1 MGITS
6 AIVLFAVIWFLTFLV
21 VIPFRIQT
29 QGDLGD
35 VVEGTHA
42 GAPQVHNLARKA
54 KLTTAISAAIWLL
67 LFVIIQFE
75 VITVRDIDGDGMT
88 TCAEDCDDSDPSTF
102 LGAPELCDGIDNN
115 CDGAIDEDT
124 ATDATPGSA
133 SMASRACPSQPAQVM
148 PSTW

>member
-54 KLTTAISAAIWLL
+54 KLTTAISAALWLL

-75 VITVRDIDGDGMT
+75 VITVRDIDGWMYQRMT
-88 TCAEDCDDSDPSTF
+88 PSEA
-102 LGAPELCDGIDNN
+102 G
-115 CDGAIDEDT
+115 
-124 ATDATPGSA
+124 
-133 SMASRACPSQPAQVM
+133 
-148 PSTW
+148 

>member
-75 VITVRDIDGDGMT
+75 VITVRDIDGWMYQRMT
-88 TCAEDCDDSDPSTF
+88 P
-102 LGAPELCDGIDNN
+102 PEAG
-115 CDGAIDEDT
+115 
-124 ATDATPGSA
+124 
-133 SMASRACPSQPAQVM
+133 
-148 PSTW
+148 

>member
-54 KLTTAISAAIWLL
+54 KLTTAISAAIWTWCTTSNSM
-67 LFVIIQFE
+67 VISAW
-75 VITVRDIDGDGMT
+75 RWDI
-88 TCAEDCDDSDPSTF
+88 
-102 LGAPELCDGIDNN
+102 
-115 CDGAIDEDT
+115 
-124 ATDATPGSA
+124 ATRPASA
-133 SMASRACPSQPAQVM
+133 ASCC
-148 PSTW
+148 

>member
-6 AIVLFAVIWFLTFLV
+6 AIVLFGVIWFLTFLV

-75 VITVRDIDGDGMT
+75 VITVRDIDGWMYQRMT
-88 TCAEDCDDSDPSTF
+88 P
-102 LGAPELCDGIDNN
+102 PEAG
-115 CDGAIDEDT
+115 
-124 ATDATPGSA
+124 
-133 SMASRACPSQPAQVM
+133 
-148 PSTW
+148 

>member
-54 KLTTAISAAIWLL
+54 KLTTAISAAISGTP
-67 LFVIIQFE
+67 VN
-75 VITVRDIDGDGMT
+75 
-88 TCAEDCDDSDPSTF
+88 
-102 LGAPELCDGIDNN
+102 GA
-115 CDGAIDEDT
+115 
-124 ATDATPGSA
+124 
-133 SMASRACPSQPAQVM
+133 R
-148 PSTW
+148 